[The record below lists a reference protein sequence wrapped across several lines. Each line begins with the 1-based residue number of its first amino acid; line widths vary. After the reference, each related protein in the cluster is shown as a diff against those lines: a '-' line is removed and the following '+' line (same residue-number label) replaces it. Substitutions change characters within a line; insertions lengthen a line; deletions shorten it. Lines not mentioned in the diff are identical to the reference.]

1 MQNDVKF
8 ESHPS
13 ISLIKNKI
21 TNRNNFKFEPVS
33 LSDIELEIRLLNPKK
48 ATTHKNIP
56 PKILKSS
63 SEATVNILHRL
74 FNETITKGVFPDDLK
89 LADVTPVFKND
100 DPFDKKNYRA
110 VSVLPT
116 ISKIYE
122 KLMQRQIN
130 DYIANHLSPYL
141 CGYRKGYNTQQAL
154 VSLIEKWKK
163 ILDDKGFGGAVLM
176 DLSKA
181 FDTLNHELLIAKLH
195 VYGFKPIQNGGG
207 WQKGLLYQFF
217 LFNFYKRRIWPPKLF
232 DL

>member
-1 MQNDVKF
+1 M
-8 ESHPS
+8 
-13 ISLIKNKI
+13 
-21 TNRNNFKFEPVS
+21 S

-163 ILDDKGFGGAVLM
+163 ILYDKGFRVN
-176 DLSKA
+176 LSKA
-181 FDTLNHELLIAKLH
+181 LCC
-195 VYGFKPIQNGGG
+195 
-207 WQKGLLYQFF
+207 
-217 LFNFYKRRIWPPKLF
+217 
-232 DL
+232 